1 MSGGAAGILLVIS
14 APSGAGKTTVCANL
28 LAKNPSLVR
37 AVTCTTRAPREG
49 EEHGVDYYFLSEK
62 EFLTRV
68 DAGDFLEH
76 ALVYGR
82 HYGTL
87 KSEVLRWLRE
97 GKDVLLNI
105 DVQGAAL
112 LRKRAEE
119 DEEIRDALV
128 TVFLT
133 PATPEELELRL
144 RSRGSD
150 PDESIETRLEAA
162 AKEVADAKS
171 FDYLIISHS
180 REEDRRRMELVL
192 EAERLRQPRASV
204 ACLWERNGEGANS

>member
-1 MSGGAAGILLVIS
+1 MSGGVAGILLLIS
-14 APSGAGKTTVCANL
+14 APSGAGKTTVCSNL
-28 LAKNPSLVR
+28 LDKNPRLVR
-37 AVTCTTRAPREG
+37 AVTCTTRVPREG
-49 EEHGVDYYFLSEK
+49 EVHGVDYYFLTEE
-62 EFLTRV
+62 EFLARV
-68 DAGDFLEH
+68 DTGDFLEH

-82 HYGTL
+82 RYGTL

-112 LRKRAEE
+112 LRKRAGE
-119 DEEIRDALV
+119 DPEIRDALV

-133 PATPEELELRL
+133 PSTPEELEQRL

-150 PDESIETRLEAA
+150 SDESIVTRLQAA
-162 AKEVADAKS
+162 AKEVAAS
-171 FDYLIISHS
+171 EYFDYLIISHS

-192 EAERLRQPRASV
+192 EAERLRQHRASA
-204 ACLWERNGEGANS
+204 ACRWDRNGAEERT